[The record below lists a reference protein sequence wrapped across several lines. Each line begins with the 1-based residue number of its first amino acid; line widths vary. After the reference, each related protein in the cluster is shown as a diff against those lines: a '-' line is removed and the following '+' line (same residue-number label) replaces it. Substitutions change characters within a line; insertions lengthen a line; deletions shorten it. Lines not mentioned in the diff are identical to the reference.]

1 MRYKALDCVENR
13 KFKIITLMCFFDFS
27 IQFKPSNR
35 SLLNL
40 HLYHNIC
47 IYRAR
52 RTKAYELKE
61 KGIGSSLRKM
71 SDQCIVL
78 SKSLEIF
85 RDLYSC
91 SRKYI
96 FDNFYVYIVR
106 DI

>member
-1 MRYKALDCVENR
+1 
-13 KFKIITLMCFFDFS
+13 MCFFDFS

-47 IYRAR
+47 IYLCTSNESIRIKR
-52 RTKAYELKE
+52 ERNRVISE
-61 KGIGSSLRKM
+61 KDVGLVSIY
-71 SDQCIVL
+71 QCIVL

-96 FDNFYVYIVR
+96 LDNFYVYIVR
-106 DI
+106 DV